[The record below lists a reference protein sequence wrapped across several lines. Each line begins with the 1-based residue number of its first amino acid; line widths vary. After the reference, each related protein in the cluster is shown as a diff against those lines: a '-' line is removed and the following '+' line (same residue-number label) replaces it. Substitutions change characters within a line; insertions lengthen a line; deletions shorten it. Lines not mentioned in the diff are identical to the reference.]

1 MIKIDI
7 LMFSKKFLNLDHT
20 KILSTFW
27 GHYNDMSRPPWH
39 HRPHFRCHFC
49 LYSYHVLSIQAA
61 WYIAHRNLPPYN
73 IKRHIDILSVQL
85 PWLYSL
91 ISKSLIFR
99 WPLPSHFTITF
110 AWSLTYPMPTTGWI
124 TYWNSTWIWIVLRD
138 LIFPSF
144 CTSCFSRYATNIS
157 LLRLKH

>member
-1 MIKIDI
+1 
-7 LMFSKKFLNLDHT
+7 MFSSKILNLDHT
-20 KILSTFW
+20 KILSTFL
-27 GHYNDMSRPPWH
+27 GRRNDMSRPPWH
-39 HRPHFRCHFC
+39 HRPHSRCHFC

-73 IKRHIDILSVQL
+73 IKKAYWYIFSTLSMIIFVI
-85 PWLYSL
+85 SL

-110 AWSLTYPMPTTGWI
+110 AWSLTYPMLTTGWV
-124 TYWNSTWIWIVLRD
+124 TYWNSTWIWTVLRD

-157 LLRLKH
+157 LLRLSKN